1 MKRCILLCAVLLAAC
16 GASST
21 DDEDDAADT
30 GEGTEALSSVGSF
43 TSKGTGY
50 YPANTS
56 LEGGTKDRR
65 GKALKTLQQ
74 FLAGNADYVSVAMD
88 SSAFPYGQRLQI
100 KELESKYG
108 RAIPFR
114 VVDTGGAFKGRGR
127 SRIDICTSGN
137 SASLDPTIN
146 GTLHINVMSETNT
159 KPSTSSGSSS
169 SSSPS
174 APTSSAKGQACNS
187 HGDCNPGNE
196 GSGKIC
202 VNSVCTPGCTA
213 DWQCPG
219 STVCSSHKCQ

>member
-1 MKRCILLCAVLLAAC
+1 MKRCLLLCAFLFAC
-16 GASST
+16 GSATS
-21 DDEDDAADT
+21 EDDSADT

-43 TSKGTGY
+43 TARGTGY

-88 SSAFPYGQRLQI
+88 TSAFPYGQRLKI

-108 RAIPFR
+108 RSIPFR
-114 VVDTGGAFKGRGR
+114 VVDTGGAFSGRGR
-127 SRIDICTSGN
+127 SRIDICTGGK
-137 SASLDPTIN
+137 SASLDSTIN
-146 GTLHINVMSETNT
+146 GTLHIEVMSESNSTSGSSST
-159 KPSTSSGSSS
+159 PATSSPPPSTSSTSSS
-169 SSSPS
+169 S
-174 APTSSAKGQACNS
+174 AATCHS

-196 GSGKIC
+196 GSGTIC
-202 VNSVCTPGCTA
+202 VDGTCKPGCTA

-219 STVCSSHKCQ
+219 STVCSSRKCQ